1 MDLNHGSYGYDDMPE
16 LPRGP
21 RGAQPRGAAFV
32 IENQADLEPE
42 LNRKTDVWAYKVA
55 SFTEEAMSR
64 QWDATTDV
72 PWNDLDKYERT
83 DEIEIAFAQLC
94 TFFTEVELIATDL
107 PAKWLWRMNNQ
118 FSEVKHFIA
127 TQAMDEAR
135 HAEVFRKRALAGGVG
150 LMEALPQTE
159 HSLKAILDGD
169 TYSEASAFMHLL
181 AEGNVLTMF
190 RFSEFISPTPV
201 DKRIFQLVMQD
212 EARHVS
218 YGMQHLKWIMD
229 HAPEQKEQLHR
240 ALDEG
245 ENVTINQFDAALT
258 ECMIVLAGK
267 GTKPEQIAEGVK
279 IVGNMQAKQITE
291 YFHRLERA
299 GFARPHPALE
309 VHADDGG
316 PRDRAGREGGALGS
330 GLVRPIRPGDEHDGR
345 SSGRRSPSARSAAG
359 RPGRRDR
366 RRPLAAARALAPP
379 RGARRAREDR
389 RAARARR
396 AGDAAAG
403 HRGARVRADRGAR
416 REPRRLVPARHRGG
430 ALPAAGCLVVGRAA
444 GRDGSRGAAAG
455 ADRPR
460 PGRALFAASAA
471 GGGLL
476 WYMAVVVRAC
486 RAGVS

>member
-1 MDLNHGSYGYDDMPE
+1 MSYYGSTDWTANDDLILRMKDIKKGNLELDWLRTGGERVQANAENPRRGFTYLDCNVGAYGEDALPE
-16 LPRGP
+16 VPRGP
-21 RGAQPRGAAFV
+21 RGAAPRGAPYDVAG
-32 IENQADLEPE
+32 QADLSPE
-42 LNRKTDVWAYKVA
+42 LNRKSDVWAYKVS
-55 SFTEEAMSR
+55 SFYEEAMSR
-64 QWDATTDV
+64 QWNATTDI
-72 PWNDLDKYERT
+72 PWANLEHEDRPQEL
-83 DEIEIAFAQLC
+83 EIAFAQLC

-299 GFARPHPALE
+299 GFAER
-309 VHADDGG
+309 
-316 PRDRAGREGGALGS
+316 
-330 GLVRPIRPGDEHDGR
+330 I
-345 SSGRRSPSARSAAG
+345 ARSRFTPMMADLGIGQGVKAA
-359 RPGRRDR
+359 
-366 RRPLAAARALAPP
+366 L
-379 RGARRAREDR
+379 
-389 RAARARR
+389 
-396 AGDAAAG
+396 
-403 HRGARVRADRGAR
+403 
-416 REPRRLVPARHRGG
+416 
-430 ALPAAGCLVVGRAA
+430 
-444 GRDGSRGAAAG
+444 
-455 ADRPR
+455 
-460 PGRALFAASAA
+460 
-471 GGGLL
+471 
-476 WYMAVVVRAC
+476 
-486 RAGVS
+486 